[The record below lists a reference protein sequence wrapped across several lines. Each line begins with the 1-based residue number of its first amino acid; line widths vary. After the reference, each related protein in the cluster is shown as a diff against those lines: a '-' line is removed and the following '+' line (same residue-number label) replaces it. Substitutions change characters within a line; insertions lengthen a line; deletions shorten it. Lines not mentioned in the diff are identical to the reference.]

1 MRKLKGIIVSDKMRA
16 TVVVRVDRLRRHPKY
31 HKYYRV
37 SRRYKAHDEGN
48 AHHVG
53 DRVVIQ
59 ETRPLSK
66 EKRWRVS
73 ELISRAVEAVS
84 PEDAVG
90 KHEAREATL

>member
-1 MRKLKGIIVSDKMRA
+1 MRKLKGIIVSDKMQA
-16 TVVVRVDRLRRHPKY
+16 TVVVRVDRLRKHPKY

-48 AHHVG
+48 THHIG
-53 DRVVIQ
+53 DHVVIQ

-73 ELISRAVEAVS
+73 ELIASAAEAVI
-84 PEDAVG
+84 PETDIGEQKTA
-90 KHEAREATL
+90 A